1 MGTDS
6 QDRRMVVNKQYSEER
21 HSLIVL
27 KNETKLVMEAFL
39 QRTVMLEEGAN
50 VGHVGRYYHDSRK
63 FISTSPKS
71 SDSNSAVKSHIRRK
85 SNRKGSLEQETEEER
100 KRSLR
105 RTEGAEDNDGWDTE
119 DEEIAKAEE
128 KKHGFRTTIKK
139 LIRRQRKK
147 TSSDKS
153 VKKSKDSLDLLEDDG
168 SGKHGGRGDSK
179 SNSMKR
185 QKNVNHLISGTHSPV
200 EVDTCNVREEAAEET
215 SKHSSK
221 KSGTK
226 KLFNLFR
233 KHSQGKV
240 GEAPVVLENNQ
251 EPRPSSPRPSTLH
264 LMTDHMD
271 SMDKGL
277 VQSEKVEFY
286 SKVAKKLDKLAQ
298 QYCAQSDVDRLS
310 PSIEIRV
317 SETANDNDPQNTV
330 TEKEKMIE
338 KIVLLL
344 QQQGDGINEKMKE
357 DPVLQ
362 RTVSRMSFRSFSHLV
377 DIFTANIEEQHGGPA
392 ASPELTKIA
401 LTMELTR
408 RVAGI
413 SSHPVQ
419 QLMGYSMQY
428 MDMFVPWLQENGGWT
443 KVLPMDNESEY
454 QID

>member
-6 QDRRMVVNKQYSEER
+6 QDHRMVVNKQYSEER

-39 QRTVMLEEGAN
+39 QRMVMLEEAKN

-63 FISTSPKS
+63 FISTSPKC
-71 SDSNSAVKSHIRRK
+71 SDSNSAVKAHIRRK
-85 SNRKGSLEQETEEER
+85 SNHKGSLEREAEEEK
-100 KRSLR
+100 KRSLK
-105 RTEGAEDNDGWDTE
+105 RTEGAEDNDGWDTA

-128 KKHGFRTTIKK
+128 KKHGFRTTIKR

-147 TSSDKS
+147 KSSDKS
-153 VKKSKDSLDLLEDDG
+153 VKKSKDSLDLLEDEG
-168 SGKHGGRGDSK
+168 SGKHGSKCDSK
-179 SNSMKR
+179 TNSVKR
-185 QKNVNHLISGTHSPV
+185 QKSPNHLISGAHSSI
-200 EVDTCNVREEAAEET
+200 ETDTSNVKEEATEEIG
-215 SKHSSK
+215 KHSSR

-226 KLFNLFR
+226 RLLNLFR
-233 KHSQGKV
+233 KHSQGKIEDASV
-240 GEAPVVLENNQ
+240 MLEKEQ
-251 EPRPSSPRPSTLH
+251 EPRPSRPNTLH
-264 LMTDHMD
+264 LMTDQMS
-271 SMDKGL
+271 SMDKGSA
-277 VQSEKVEFY
+277 QNENVEFY

-298 QYCAQSDVDRLS
+298 QYCAQSDIDRLS
-310 PSIEIRV
+310 PSIENRV
-317 SETANDNDPQNTV
+317 PEIGSNNVPQNAATD
-330 TEKEKMIE
+330 KEKMIE

-357 DPVLQ
+357 DPALQ
-362 RTVSRMSFRSFSHLV
+362 RTMSRMSYRSFSHLV
-377 DIFTANIEEQHGGPA
+377 EAFTANVEEQHGGPTA
-392 ASPELTKIA
+392 TPELTKIA

-428 MDMFVPWLQENGGWT
+428 MNMFVPWLQENGGWT
-443 KVLPMDNESEY
+443 MVLPMDDDSEY